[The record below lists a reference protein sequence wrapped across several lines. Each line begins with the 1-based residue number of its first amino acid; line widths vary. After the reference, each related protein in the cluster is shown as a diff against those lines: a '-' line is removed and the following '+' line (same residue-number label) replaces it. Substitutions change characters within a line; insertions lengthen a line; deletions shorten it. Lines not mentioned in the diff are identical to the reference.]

1 VREVEG
7 PASGSLDEPR
17 VNELAQLVVNGVA
30 TGSIIAIAAV
40 GASLVFG
47 VLRIGN
53 FAHGDYLTLGAY
65 AGVTVTLTLGLA
77 LPIALLVGMAVTAIF
92 AVLMEFLIF
101 RPMRGKGSASVFI
114 VTIGLALVLRHVIY
128 LLAGSKSY
136 QYPLD
141 QTQVFDLGIVRLS
154 PGQLVVIVGA
164 AITIPLVSA
173 FLSRSRT
180 GKSMRAVSDN
190 ADLAAVSGIAI
201 DRIAV
206 YTWALA
212 GLLAGLAGVLLAL
225 LQGSFDPEMG
235 WSILFLI
242 FTAVILGGIGSPY
255 GALVG
260 GLALGLVMDLA
271 TWSALPGGGLE
282 TRYKPVLAFAF
293 LIVLLLVRPQGVFG
307 RARLR

>member
-1 VREVEG
+1 VT
-7 PASGSLDEPR
+7 
-17 VNELAQLVVNGVA
+17 ELAQLIANGIA
-30 TGSIIAIAAV
+30 TGSIIALAAV

-53 FAHGDYLTLGAY
+53 FAHGDYVTLGAY
-65 AGVTVTLTLGLA
+65 VGVTFTLTMGLA
-77 LPIALLVGMAVTAIF
+77 LPLAALAAIAGTALF
-92 AVLMEFLIF
+92 AVAMEFVLF
-101 RPMRGKGSASVFI
+101 RRLRGKGSASVFI
-114 VTIGLALVLRHVIY
+114 VTIGLALALRHVIY
-128 LLAGSKSY
+128 LLAGSKTY
-136 QYPLD
+136 QYPID
-141 QTQVFDLGIVRLS
+141 QTEVYDLGLVRLS
-154 PGQLVVIVGA
+154 PGQVIVIIVA

-190 ADLAAVSGIAI
+190 SDLAAVSGIAI

-212 GLLAGLAGVLLAL
+212 GALAGLSGVLLAI

-235 WSILFLI
+235 WSILFLV

-260 GLALGLVMDLA
+260 GLALGLIMDLA

-282 TRYKPVLAFAF
+282 TRFRPILAFAF
-293 LIVLLLVRPQGVFG
+293 LIALLLLRPQGVFG

>member
-1 VREVEG
+1 M
-7 PASGSLDEPR
+7 S
-17 VNELAQLVVNGVA
+17 ELAQLIVNGTA
-30 TGSIIAIAAV
+30 TGSIIALAAV

-47 VLRIGN
+47 VLRVGN
-53 FAHGDYLTLGAY
+53 FAHGDYVTLGAY
-65 AGVTVTLTLGLA
+65 AGIAVTLLA
-77 LPIALLVGMAVTAIF
+77 PTWLPLPLAGAAAIVVTAAF
-92 AVLMEFLIF
+92 AVAMEFVLF

-114 VTIGLALVLRHVIY
+114 VTIGLALVLRQTIY
-128 LLAGSKSY
+128 LLAGSKTY

-141 QTQVFDLGIVRLS
+141 QTQVFDLGLVRLS
-154 PGQLVVIVGA
+154 PGQAVVVVTA
-164 AITIPLVSA
+164 LITIPLVGA

-190 ADLAAVSGIAI
+190 AELAAVSGIAI
-201 DRIAV
+201 DRIAI
-206 YTWALA
+206 YTWMLA
-212 GLLAGLAGVLLAL
+212 GGLAGLAGVLLAL

-260 GLALGLVMDLA
+260 GLALGLMMDLA

>member
-1 VREVEG
+1 M
-7 PASGSLDEPR
+7 A
-17 VNELAQLVVNGVA
+17 ELAQLIANGIA
-30 TGSIIAIAAV
+30 TGSIIALAAV

-53 FAHGDYLTLGAY
+53 FAHGDYVTLGAY
-65 AGVTVTLTLGLA
+65 VGVTFVLTLGLA
-77 LPIALLVGMAVTAIF
+77 LPLAALAAIAGTALF
-92 AVLMEFLIF
+92 AVAMEFILF
-101 RPMRGKGSASVFI
+101 RRLRGKGSGSVFI
-114 VTIGLALVLRHVIY
+114 VTIGLALTMRHVLY
-128 LLAGSKSY
+128 LLAGSKTY
-136 QYPLD
+136 QFPID
-141 QTQVFDLGIVRLS
+141 QTAVYDLGVVRLS
-154 PGQLVVIVGA
+154 PGQVIVIVVA
-164 AITIPLVSA
+164 AITIPLLSA

-212 GLLAGLAGVLLAL
+212 GGLAGLSGVLLAI

-235 WSILFLI
+235 WSVLFLV

-260 GLALGLVMDLA
+260 GLALGLIMDLA

-282 TRYKPVLAFAF
+282 TRFRPILAFAF
-293 LIVLLLVRPQGVFG
+293 LITLLLVRPQGVFG